1 MRDHIRRNMPL
12 LPMRIVTT
20 LTELTPR
27 QIRYYEQQQLI
38 HPARTSGNQRL
49 FSFNDVERLLEIKA
63 LIEKGVNTAGVKE
76 VLVKSQQVLIAKQ
89 EVEKVK
95 KELSE
100 KELRKML
107 KQQLT
112 HPLRPGQTLLNQGEM
127 TRFFRH

>member
-1 MRDHIRRNMPL
+1 MPL